1 MIVFLQIFFSL
12 LVIILIILFVFQ
24 PRRKEGYALPE
35 NYRDVLEDYVR
46 FYISLDEEGKKR
58 FDDKLIKFLSAATLV
73 CAADVPITQDELVRR
88 TQELYDALVSG
99 NQAPWKKHFAEDCI
113 FADEKG
119 RIFDKPKLIADIT
132 PLPKGYSGTIKI
144 ENAQSRIIG
153 NTAVLSYDA
162 DETETIFGQN
172 LKARYHITDTWLQRD
187 GNWQIIA
194 SQAHRYY
201 EDPAVGKIDPKKFAD
216 FIGTYELAP
225 NQTRSVTDEGD
236 KLFIERN
243 GKKEQLLPETSELF
257 FRKGVEG
264 RIFFRYVANG
274 KVDALIDRRNNE
286 DVIWR
291 KTK

>member
-1 MIVFLQIFFSL
+1 MKL
-12 LVIILIILFVFQ
+12 
-24 PRRKEGYALPE
+24 A
-35 NYRDVLEDYVR
+35 
-46 FYISLDEEGKKR
+46 
-58 FDDKLIKFLSAATLV
+58 LIKFLSAATIV
-73 CAADVPITQDELVRR
+73 CAADLPITQDDLVRR
-88 TQELYDALVSG
+88 TQELYDSLVSG
-99 NQAPWKKHFAEDCI
+99 NQAPWKKYFADDCI

-119 RIFDKPKLIADIT
+119 RLFDKPKLIADIT
-132 PLPKGYSGTIKI
+132 PLPAGYSGTIKVQK
-144 ENAQSRIIG
+144 AQSRIIG
-153 NTAVLSYDA
+153 NTAILSYDA
-162 DETETIFGQN
+162 DESETIFGQN
-172 LKARYHITDTWLQRD
+172 LKARYHITDTWLLRD

-201 EDPAVGKIDPKKFAD
+201 EDPAIGKADPKKFAD

-225 NQTRSVTDEGD
+225 GQTRSVTNEDD
-236 KLFIERN
+236 KLFVERN

-264 RIFFRYVANG
+264 RILFRYTANG